1 MSLHI
6 EQRTREG
13 IVILDLTGALT
24 SGEGDL
30 ALRGRLASLRRS
42 GKVNIVL
49 NLKEVSHIDSSGLG
63 TLVFALAKLRKAG
76 GRLALASVNRAH
88 MKLFLLTRLSIAFEF
103 FADEQD
109 AVNSFY
115 PDRAVKHFDILE
127 FVQRQEGRGGD
138 Q

>member
-24 SGEGDL
+24 SGEAGL

-49 NLKEVSHIDSSGLG
+49 NLKEVSHIDSIGLG
-63 TLVFALAKLRKAG
+63 TLVFAHAKLRKAR
-76 GRLALASVNRAH
+76 GRLALTGVNQAH

-109 AVNSFY
+109 TVNSFY
-115 PDRAVKHFDILE
+115 PDRAVNHFDILE
-127 FVQRQEGRGGD
+127 FVQRQEGRGGI

>member
-76 GRLALASVNRAH
+76 SRLALASVNRAH